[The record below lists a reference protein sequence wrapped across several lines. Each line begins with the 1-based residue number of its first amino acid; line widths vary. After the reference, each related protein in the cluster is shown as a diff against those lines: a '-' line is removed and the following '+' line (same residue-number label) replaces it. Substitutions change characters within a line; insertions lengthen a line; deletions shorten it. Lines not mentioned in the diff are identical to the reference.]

1 RQFGCKQA
9 LSAPENANFSQGPS
23 TILLNNVQ
31 CGGNES
37 SLCVIRSSRTSVGRY
52 VLNTIL
58 FSFFFFKEMSLRL
71 RNGKHKCEG
80 RIEIYYKGNWGTI
93 CDDSWDIND
102 AQVVC
107 QQLGCGRALS
117 APGSAHFGQG
127 SGHILL
133 DDMGCRGNES
143 HLWQCSHRG
152 WASHNCSP
160 SEDAGVISLQQL
172 QLVNAW
178 DRCAG
183 RVEVYHDGIWGTV
196 CDDNFDINSAQVV
209 CSQLGCGKASSVL
222 GWSYFGQGSGD
233 ILLDDVQ
240 CTGNESYLWD
250 CLHAGWHLHNCGHNE
265 DVSSGHDPGWT
276 SDGGAERLLASP
288 IPESGPN
295 HGTGSGAAL
304 VNGMGRCEG
313 RVEVYFDGIWGT
325 ICDDEWD
332 TKDADVVCRQ
342 LVCGAAVLAQGAAH
356 FGQGS
361 GAILLDNV
369 GCTGNET
376 NLGKC
381 FHAGLFNHNC
391 VHSED
396 ASVICSGNFVVFPTD
411 SHTAPSSIVGFNPS
425 SKGVANKPPSMTP
438 TKDFLPVRLV
448 DGMGSCDGRVEV
460 YFDGNWG
467 TICDDDWDM
476 NDAAVVCR
484 QLGCGAAIS
493 APRVAHFG
501 QGSGKIILDNVGCTG
516 SETNLWQCRHT
527 GLLNHNCGHA
537 EDAGVICSATFAPET
552 FFPGERTNFLPVRL
566 VDGMGSCEGR
576 VEVYFDGNWGTICD
590 DDWDTNDADVVCRQ
604 LGCGAAIS
612 APGVS
617 HFGQGSGKIILDNV
631 GCTGS
636 ETNLWQC
643 RHTGLLN
650 HNCGHAEDASVICS
664 GNLGVSGLV
673 LRSTDLHRLTLRGPL
688 APYQNHR
695 LRSPP
700 GSPHNAT
707 TDVPGGSRW
716 RNWEGPGPRGA
727 TCGHTVPPPPRTPL
741 PALRGDGRAAGP
753 LRLPRRAG
761 STPAQPTDIHAMAH
775 VGLHGQSLVILGPG
789 CGPGILQRTSSSPPA
804 YPGQSSSG
812 PTSGGLETDLVSLW
826 PRWAIGGPRCV
837 YYHTVDDITYIL
849 LTEHFPDL
857 TLRVVNG
864 GDRCSGRVEIYYNG
878 SWATVC
884 DDDWD
889 IKDANVVC
897 SQIGCGQPIS
907 APIRGHFGE
916 GSGNILL
923 DDVQCRGDESYLWQ
937 CSHRGFFIHNCGHSE
952 DASVICSGILRFQ
965 FGWELGHWRG
975 MHYTCGGQRHW
986 SHEPCHTFLP
996 HLNQIPTMAVT
1007 WQHAMGDSTHC
1018 SNHSLGSFTSSGVRL
1033 LHDASLDFFQRPTLS
1048 CLSEYMRA
1056 VISREYLRSKGYFT
1070 WDVSLNDQSCRP
1082 LVTGYH
1088 VIFHIPLDGC
1098 GTRKEESNGT
1108 INYSNTVRL
1117 LESPSSPG
1125 DVITREKN
1133 LLHLHFT
1140 CQMDPNTMVEITHII
1155 NESDSTELDI
1165 VQDGQ
1170 FFVNFSFYDSPSF
1183 SHRVDNLPYYVAI
1196 NQDIFLQATLYSSD
1210 SNLVLFTDTCVASP
1224 DSRDFTTV
1232 KYDLIRKGCVKD
1244 NTYVGYYSE
1253 NRKVAQFKF
1262 KAFEFLNR
1270 HSTVYLQCKMIVC
1283 EASNYS
1289 SRCYQGCMS
1298 RNKRET
1304 SSETSGKEHVNIIGP
1319 IKLKKPQGESQ
1330 IIFVITMALFTW
1342 GSPTHEHPDS

>member
-23 TILLNNVQ
+23 TILLNNVHHKCAHQ
-31 CGGNES
+31 EDAS
-37 SLCVIRSSRTSVGRY
+37 VIRSSSSV
-52 VLNTIL
+52 TP
-58 FSFFFFKEMSLRL
+58 SESASEMSLRL

-127 SGHILL
+127 SG
-133 DDMGCRGNES
+133 
-143 HLWQCSHRG
+143 
-152 WASHNCSP
+152 
-160 SEDAGVISLQQL
+160 
-172 QLVNAW
+172 
-178 DRCAG
+178 
-183 RVEVYHDGIWGTV
+183 
-196 CDDNFDINSAQVV
+196 
-209 CSQLGCGKASSVL
+209 
-222 GWSYFGQGSGD
+222 D

-265 DVSSGHDPGWT
+265 DVSVICSGNRKFNSDPT
-276 SDGGAERLLASP
+276 YFLLQ
-288 IPESGPN
+288 
-295 HGTGSGAAL
+295 L

-396 ASVICSGNFVVFPTD
+396 ASVICSGNFVVY
-411 SHTAPSSIVGFNPS
+411 
-425 SKGVANKPPSMTP
+425 
-438 TKDFLPVRLV
+438 FLPVRLV

-552 FFPGERTNFLPVRL
+552 FFPGERTSAHGDFLPVRL

>member
-1 RQFGCKQA
+1 GT
-9 LSAPENANFSQGPS
+9 E
-23 TILLNNVQ
+23 
-31 CGGNES
+31 
-37 SLCVIRSSRTSVGRY
+37 
-52 VLNTIL
+52 
-58 FSFFFFKEMSLRL
+58 L

-160 SEDAGVISLQQL
+160 SEDAGVICSISNIPPQSAYPT
-172 QLVNAW
+172 V
-178 DRCAG
+178 CAG

-265 DVSSGHDPGWT
+265 DVSVICSELLNGNSGNF
-276 SDGGAERLLASP
+276 LLQ
-288 IPESGPN
+288 
-295 HGTGSGAAL
+295 L

-396 ASVICSGNFVVFPTD
+396 ASVICSGNFVVCSGNSTSKQIRASLALR
-411 SHTAPSSIVGFNPS
+411 SHPGYKSPGY
-425 SKGVANKPPSMTP
+425 
-438 TKDFLPVRLV
+438 FLPVRLV

-537 EDAGVICSATFAPET
+537 EDAGVICSET
-552 FFPGERTNFLPVRL
+552 SWCPHRPARLRSTTKVREAISAYFLPVRL

-673 LRSTDLHRLTLRGPL
+673 LRSTDLHRLASWL
-688 APYQNHR
+688 
-695 LRSPP
+695 
-700 GSPHNAT
+700 
-707 TDVPGGSRW
+707 
-716 RNWEGPGPRGA
+716 
-727 TCGHTVPPPPRTPL
+727 
-741 PALRGDGRAAGP
+741 
-753 LRLPRRAG
+753 
-761 STPAQPTDIHAMAH
+761 
-775 VGLHGQSLVILGPG
+775 
-789 CGPGILQRTSSSPPA
+789 TSSSPPA

-975 MHYTCGGQRHW
+975 MHYTCA
-986 SHEPCHTFLP
+986 SDSALASNNFLDTI
-996 HLNQIPTMAVT
+996 QGAK
-1007 WQHAMGDSTHC
+1007 QS
-1018 SNHSLGSFTSSGVRL
+1018 
-1033 LHDASLDFFQRPTLS
+1033 TLS

-1319 IKLKKPQGESQ
+1319 IKLKKPQGDQ

>member
-1 RQFGCKQA
+1 QNHPPILSVFCTSSSSSPTKPFTTSLPPTSLNRCQGRVEVYYQGSWGTVCDDLWDISDAQVVCRQLECGQALSAPGNANFNQGSGNIHLDDVQCSGNESSLWQCSHSAWGSHNCGHQEDASVICSDVASNDQILENIYCHPPPKIYSLSFKDVLLRLVNGSNRCQGRVEVYYQGSWGTVCDDLWDISDAQVVCRQLECGQALSAPGNANFNQGSGNIHLDDVQCSGNESSLWQCSHSAWGSHNCGHQEDASVICSGTVCDDLWDVIDAQVVCRQFGCKQA

-23 TILLNNVQ
+23 TILLNNVHHKCAHQ
-31 CGGNES
+31 EDAS
-37 SLCVIRSSRTSVGRY
+37 VIRSSTSFETWPFPF
-52 VLNTIL
+52 L
-58 FSFFFFKEMSLRL
+58 KMSLRL

-143 HLWQCSHRG
+143 HLWQ
-152 WASHNCSP
+152 P
-160 SEDAGVISLQQL
+160 SLITLQQL

-265 DVSSGHDPGWT
+265 DVSVICSGNRKFNSDPT
-276 SDGGAERLLASP
+276 YFLLQ
-288 IPESGPN
+288 
-295 HGTGSGAAL
+295 L

-332 TKDADVVCRQ
+332 TKDAD
-342 LVCGAAVLAQGAAH
+342 
-356 FGQGS
+356 
-361 GAILLDNV
+361 
-369 GCTGNET
+369 
-376 NLGKC
+376 
-381 FHAGLFNHNC
+381 
-391 VHSED
+391 
-396 ASVICSGNFVVFPTD
+396 
-411 SHTAPSSIVGFNPS
+411 
-425 SKGVANKPPSMTP
+425 
-438 TKDFLPVRLV
+438 
-448 DGMGSCDGRVEV
+448 
-460 YFDGNWG
+460 
-467 TICDDDWDM
+467 
-476 NDAAVVCR
+476 VVCR

-537 EDAGVICSATFAPET
+537 EDAGVICSD
-552 FFPGERTNFLPVRL
+552 FLPVRL

-673 LRSTDLHRLTLRGPL
+673 LRSTDLHRL
-688 APYQNHR
+688 
-695 LRSPP
+695 
-700 GSPHNAT
+700 
-707 TDVPGGSRW
+707 
-716 RNWEGPGPRGA
+716 
-727 TCGHTVPPPPRTPL
+727 
-741 PALRGDGRAAGP
+741 
-753 LRLPRRAG
+753 
-761 STPAQPTDIHAMAH
+761 
-775 VGLHGQSLVILGPG
+775 SLVILGPG

-975 MHYTCGGQRHW
+975 MHYTCA
-986 SHEPCHTFLP
+986 SDSALASNNFLDTI
-996 HLNQIPTMAVT
+996 QGAK
-1007 WQHAMGDSTHC
+1007 QS
-1018 SNHSLGSFTSSGVRL
+1018 
-1033 LHDASLDFFQRPTLS
+1033 TLS

-1319 IKLKKPQGESQ
+1319 IKLKKPQGE
-1330 IIFVITMALFTW
+1330 
-1342 GSPTHEHPDS
+1342 HEKPKDSHSHDLD